1 MLILWER
8 NNNINKLLVK
18 LSKKKKWYKLMKLE
32 EKGEKTDMKRN
43 QRIISTYFKNP
54 YFSKLE
60 NLKEINEILD
70 MYDLPKLN
78 QE

>member
-1 MLILWER
+1 MIPLI
-8 NNNINKLLVK
+8 
-18 LSKKKKWYKLMKLE
+18 KLE
-32 EKGEKTDMKRN
+32 EKGEKTNMKRN

-70 MYDLPKLN
+70 MYELPKLN

>member
-1 MLILWER
+1 
-8 NNNINKLLVK
+8 
-18 LSKKKKWYKLMKLE
+18 MKLE

-78 QE
+78 QEYINTLNRLINLSDIKILI

>member
-1 MLILWER
+1 
-8 NNNINKLLVK
+8 
-18 LSKKKKWYKLMKLE
+18 MKLE

-43 QRIISTYFKNP
+43 QRIISTYFKNL

-78 QE
+78 QEYINTLNRLINLSDIKILI

>member
-1 MLILWER
+1 
-8 NNNINKLLVK
+8 
-18 LSKKKKWYKLMKLE
+18 MKLE

-78 QE
+78 QEYINTLNRLINLSDIEILI

>member
-1 MLILWER
+1 
-8 NNNINKLLVK
+8 
-18 LSKKKKWYKLMKLE
+18 
-32 EKGEKTDMKRN
+32 MKRN
-43 QRIISTYFKNP
+43 QRIISTYFKNL
-54 YFSKLE
+54 YFSKLG

>member
-1 MLILWER
+1 
-8 NNNINKLLVK
+8 
-18 LSKKKKWYKLMKLE
+18 MKLE

-43 QRIISTYFKNP
+43 QRIISTYFKNL

-78 QE
+78 QEYINTLNRLINLSDIEILI

>member
-1 MLILWER
+1 M
-8 NNNINKLLVK
+8 
-18 LSKKKKWYKLMKLE
+18 KK
-32 EKGEKTDMKRN
+32 N
-43 QRIISTYFKNP
+43 QKIISTYFKNL

-60 NLKEINEILD
+60 NLKETDDILD